1 MKTANK
7 KLTSWS
13 YVTIYHMWVFKWTFA
28 TEQFTL
34 DMTLTKVVS
43 FWTLS
48 KEVCPLPRD
57 GGNWSYSSVTRSLQD
72 TLITGLCSS
81 LESPAGS
88 RACCSSH
95 HRCFFLKC
103 VLLMIPSAACISS
116 FTNPHFCEFF
126 DSNPWSPESHTHTFL
141 GTSLSK
147 DIFYSFSAIEWQSC
161 YCHFKWVLVASFLF
175 FLVSRWAEKILA
187 KPLFLIL
194 FIWVFFFS
202 VFLNYLGKYKIFI
215 S

>member
-48 KEVCPLPRD
+48 REVCLFQGMEATEATPVLR
-57 GGNWSYSSVTRSLQD
+57 GVR

-88 RACCSSH
+88 RTCCPSH
-95 HRCFFLKC
+95 HRCFFLVC
-103 VLLMIPSAACISS
+103 VLIVIPSAACISS

-126 DSNPWSPESHTHTFL
+126 DSSPWSPESHTHTFL
-141 GTSLSK
+141 GTSLSE
-147 DIFYSFSAIEWQSC
+147 DIFCSFSAIEWQSC
-161 YCHFKWVLVASFLF
+161 YCHFKWVLLASFLL

-194 FIWVFFFS
+194 FIWFFFS
-202 VFLNYLGKYKIFI
+202 VFLNYVGKYKMFI
-215 S
+215 SWA